1 MEQKKKKEEDV
12 LVVRDEKTGEISVVA
27 GLDGKGYPK
36 RAQAKAEHS
45 QEFLHFDRHGDAI
58 DNFFKNFYRQCK
70 EPTRFGF
77 YRVAADMVEALLPV
91 IKDLLRD
98 PAANAELLAPHKVDT
113 SAYQQQSEA
122 QTEGQMP
129 EAEEV
134 KRENAEEVEQK
145 ADETTE
151 QQSEAQIEG
160 QMPEAEEAKRENA
173 EDVEQKADET
183 TEQQSEAQIEGQM
196 PEAEKAKR
204 ENTQE
209 NDVGKYKVD

>member
-36 RAQAKAEHS
+36 RIPPKAEHS
-45 QEFLHFDRHGDAI
+45 QEFLRFDRHGDAI
-58 DNFFKNFYRQCK
+58 DNFFRNFYRQCK

-113 SAYQQQSEA
+113 SAYQQ
-122 QTEGQMP
+122 
-129 EAEEV
+129 AEE
-134 KRENAEEVEQK
+134 QQ
-145 ADETTE
+145 TT
-151 QQSEAQIEG
+151 
-160 QMPEAEEAKRENA
+160 EEAKKE
-173 EDVEQKADET
+173 
-183 TEQQSEAQIEGQM
+183 M
-196 PEAEKAKR
+196 PRRRLRNNRLRKR
-204 ENTQE
+204 
-209 NDVGKYKVD
+209 